1 MAKREKYK
9 EIELSGRRW
18 RIGRFDALT
27 GSYISTLLVMQLLP
41 MGLGNALGLE
51 NVSGGKNLMSKETF
65 IDVQKDCLKIVSEL
79 KLVGDVVMPLPVM
92 LEDGRWGI
100 GEIEDDAPTVMGLT
114 IQVLMFNISDFFEE
128 GALNDLLDKFS
139 GMSQFSAKE

>member
-9 EIELSGRRW
+9 EIDLGGKRW

-41 MGLGNALGLE
+41 LGLGNALGLE
-51 NVSGGKNLMSKETF
+51 NVSGGKTLMSKETF
-65 IDVQKDCLKIVSEL
+65 IDVQKDCLKVVCEL

-114 IQVLMFNISDFFEE
+114 IQALIFNISDFFEE
-128 GALNDLLDKFS
+128 GALNDLMDKFMGTS
-139 GMSQFSAKE
+139 PSNA